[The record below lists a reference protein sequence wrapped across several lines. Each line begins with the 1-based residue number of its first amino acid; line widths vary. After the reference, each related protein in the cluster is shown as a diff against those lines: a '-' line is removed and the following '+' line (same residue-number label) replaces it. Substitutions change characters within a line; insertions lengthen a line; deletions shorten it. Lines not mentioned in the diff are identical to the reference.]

1 MTDQPLRSVLY
12 MPGANQRAMDKARK
26 LPCDAVVFDLED
38 AVAPEAKAAAREAVA
53 AQLADGGYGP
63 RQLVV
68 RCNALATPWGRDD
81 LMAMAATSVTRL
93 CLPKVES
100 ADQLEAAS
108 AALAQAGRDDIRLW
122 AMLETP
128 AGVFQARAIA
138 GHPAVE
144 VLVMGTT
151 DLAAELRVPHRPDR
165 LGLQHAL
172 GQAVLAARW
181 AGIAVLDG
189 VYLDLADEA
198 GFAATCAQGR
208 ALGFDGKTLIHPSQI
223 AAANAV
229 FGPSAEAIDWAQRV
243 LDAWEAAAAAGKGLA
258 VLDGKL
264 VETMHV
270 DEARRTLAMAR
281 QITALEEGAVR
292 P

>member
-1 MTDQPLRSVLY
+1 MTETALRSVLY
-12 MPGANQRAMDKARK
+12 MPGANQRAMDKARD

-38 AVAPEAKAAAREAVA
+38 AVAPDAKAAARDAVV
-53 AQLADGGYGP
+53 AQLAAGGYGK

-68 RCNALATPWGRDD
+68 RCNGLNTPWGRDD
-81 LMAMAATSVTRL
+81 LRAMAAAGVGTL

-100 ADQLEAAS
+100 DEELDSVATL
-108 AALAQAGRDDIRLW
+108 LAEAGRRDIRLW

-128 AGVFQARAIA
+128 AGIAAADTIARHA
-138 GHPAVE
+138 AVS

-165 LGLQHAL
+165 LGLQYAL
-172 GQAVLAARW
+172 GRAVMAARL
-181 AGIAVLDG
+181 AGVAVLDG
-189 VYLDLADEA
+189 VYLDLQDAD
-198 GFAATCAQGR
+198 GFHAICEQGR

-229 FGPSAEAIDWAQRV
+229 FGPSATAVDWAERV
-243 LDAWEAAAAAGKGLA
+243 LAAWAEAEQAGKGLA

-270 DEARRTLAMAR
+270 DEARRVLATAR
-281 QITALEEGAVR
+281 YIEDNTA
-292 P
+292 